1 MYPELRIKAV
11 DRMNQRLRIVRLFLV
26 SLSLGMLFT
35 GMLGPLLAHAQGSD
49 SPHALVMTVDGI
61 INPVKVRFISRA
73 IDQAQEDGAA
83 LLIIQLDTPGGL
95 LSSTREIVE
104 LLLES
109 PVPVAVFVSPK
120 GARAG
125 SAGTFITAAGN
136 FAVMAPGTN
145 IGAATPIS
153 ATGEDLDDTLAS
165 KVENDAAA
173 LIRSIAQTRGR
184 NEEKLEETV
193 RSAAS
198 YSAEEAV
205 ADMVVDFIAE
215 DLDDLLAKLDGRS
228 AETSLG
234 AVVLETEGLEIRSF
248 EKNVLDHFLE
258 FISDPNVSFILLT
271 VGGLGI
277 VVELFN
283 PGLVAPGV
291 VGVICLLLAFL
302 ALGNLPVNWAGVV
315 FVLLAAVLIVLEVAV
330 AGFGILGVGALVSLI
345 VGGLLLFTQFGDVS
359 PTMPSI
365 SISVNRWLVATT
377 GAVAT
382 LPLVFVVRLA
392 YQSRKEGPPE
402 KASVLTGMQGRVTGE
417 LAPRGVVLVGNET
430 WTAITEDDSVISVGE
445 SVEVRSVDGLVL
457 TVFRQNDPDRENNS

>member
-1 MYPELRIKAV
+1 MTR
-11 DRMNQRLRIVRLFLV
+11 RLRIVRLSFV
-26 SLSLGMLFT
+26 FLSLGMLIT
-35 GMLGPLLAHAQGSD
+35 GMLGPVLARAQEPDG
-49 SPHALVMTVDGI
+49 PHALVMTVDGI
-61 INPVKVRFISRA
+61 INGVKERFISRA
-73 IDQAQEDGAA
+73 IEQAQEDGAE
-83 LLIIQLDTPGGL
+83 LLIIKLDTPGGL

-109 PVPVAVFVSPK
+109 PVPVAVYVSPK

-165 KVENDAAA
+165 KIENDAAA

-184 NEEKLEETV
+184 NEDKLEETV

-198 YSAEEAV
+198 YSAQEAL
-205 ADMVVDFIAE
+205 ADNVVDFIAE
-215 DLDDLLAKLDGRS
+215 NLDDLLAKLDGQT
-228 AETSLG
+228 AETALG
-234 AVVLETEGLEIRSF
+234 TVVLETQGLEIRSF
-248 EKNVLDHFLE
+248 EKTILEHFLE

-277 VVELFN
+277 VVEMFN

-315 FVLLAAVLIVLEVAV
+315 FVLLAVVLTVLEVVV
-330 AGFGILGVGALVSLI
+330 AGFGILGVGAVVSLI
-345 VGGLLLFTQFGDVS
+345 VGGLILFTQFGDVS
-359 PTMPSI
+359 PTLPSI
-365 SISVNRWLVATT
+365 SISVSPWLIAGT
-377 GAVAT
+377 GGVVGLT
-382 LPLVFVVRLA
+382 LAYVVREA
-392 YQSRKEGPPE
+392 YQSRKRGPPT
-402 KASVLTGMQGRVTGE
+402 KVAVLIGALGTVTGV
-417 LAPRGVVLVGNET
+417 LDPRGIVLVENET
-430 WTAITEDDSVISVGE
+430 WTAVSEDDSVISVGE
-445 SVEVRSVDGLVL
+445 QVEVRSIDGLTL
-457 TVFRQNDPDRENNS
+457 TVFRQIDPDKEENS

>member
-1 MYPELRIKAV
+1 MT
-11 DRMNQRLRIVRLFLV
+11 QRLRIVRLSLVFLF
-26 SLSLGMLFT
+26 LGMLFT
-35 GMLGPLLAHAQGSD
+35 GILGPVLARAQD
-49 SPHALVMTVDGI
+49 PNSPHALVMTIDGI
-61 INPVKVRFISRA
+61 INHVKVRFIARA
-73 IDQAQEDGAA
+73 IEQAQEEGAA

-95 LSSTREIVE
+95 LSSTRDIVE

-184 NEEKLEETV
+184 NEDKLEETV

-198 YSAEEAV
+198 YSAQEAL
-205 ADMVVDFIAE
+205 ADNVVDLIAE
-215 DLDDLLAKLDGRS
+215 NLDDLLAKLDGLS
-228 AETSLG
+228 AETSIG
-234 AVVLETEGLEIRSF
+234 TVVLETRGLEIRSF
-248 EKNVLDHFLE
+248 EKTVLEHFLE

-277 VVELFN
+277 VVEMFN
-283 PGLVAPGV
+283 PGLIAPGV

-315 FVLLAAVLIVLEVAV
+315 FVLLAMVLTVLEVVV
-330 AGFGILGVGALVSLI
+330 AGFGILGVGAIVSLI
-345 VGGLLLFTQFGDVS
+345 VGGLILFTQFGDVS

-365 SISVNRWLVATT
+365 SVSRWLVSGT
-377 GAVAT
+377 GGVVGLA
-382 LPLVFVVRLA
+382 LVYVVGMA
-392 YQSRKEGPPE
+392 YQSRKQGPPE
-402 KASVLTGMQGRVTGE
+402 KASVLTGMRGRVTGE
-417 LAPRGVVLVGNET
+417 LAPRGIVMVGNET
-430 WTAITEDDSVISVGE
+430 WTAISEDDSVISVGE
-445 SVEVRSVDGLVL
+445 QVEVRSVDGLIV
-457 TVFRQNDPDRENNS
+457 TVFRQNDPDKQDNS

>member
-1 MYPELRIKAV
+1 MTR
-11 DRMNQRLRIVRLFLV
+11 RLRIVRLCFV
-26 SLSLGMLFT
+26 SLSLGLLLT
-35 GMLGPLLAHAQGSD
+35 GLLGPLLAHAQAPQG
-49 SPHALVMTVDGI
+49 PHALVMTVDGI
-61 INPVKVRFISRA
+61 INPVKEGFISRA

-83 LLIIQLDTPGGL
+83 LLIIELDTPGGL

-136 FAVMAPGTN
+136 FAVMALGTN

-173 LIRSIAQTRGR
+173 LMRSIAQERGR
-184 NEEKLEETV
+184 NEDKLEETV

-198 YSAEEAV
+198 YSAQEAL
-205 ADMVVDFIAE
+205 ADNVVDLIAE
-215 DLDDLLAKLDGRS
+215 DLDDLLVQLDGLS
-228 AETSLG
+228 AETSMG
-234 AVVLETEGLEIRSF
+234 TVVMETEGLEIRSF
-248 EKNVLDHFLE
+248 EKNVLEHFLE
-258 FISDPNVSFILLT
+258 FISDPNVSFILLI

-291 VGVICLLLAFL
+291 VGVICLLLTFL

-315 FVLLAAVLIVLEVAV
+315 FILLAVALAALEVAV
-330 AGFGILGVGALVSLI
+330 AGFGILGVGAIVSLL
-345 VGGLLLFTQFGDVS
+345 VGGLILFTQFGDAS

-365 SISVNRWLVATT
+365 SVSRWLVAIVV
-377 GAVAT
+377 GLVAVV
-382 LPLVFVVRLA
+382 LSYVVKEA
-392 YQSRKEGPPE
+392 YQSRKRGPPE
-402 KASVLTGMQGRVTGE
+402 KAAVLTGMQGRVTGE
-417 LAPRGVVLVGNET
+417 LAPRGIVLVGNET
-430 WTAITEDDSVISVGE
+430 WTAISGDGSVIPVGE
-445 SVEVRSVDGLVL
+445 PVEVTSADGLIL
-457 TVFRQNDPDRENNS
+457 TVFRQNDSEEPENS

>member
-1 MYPELRIKAV
+1 MT
-11 DRMNQRLRIVRLFLV
+11 QRLRIVRLFFV
-26 SLSLGMLFT
+26 SFSLILLFT
-35 GMLGPLLAHAQGSD
+35 GMLGPVLARAQSPQG
-49 SPHALVMTVDGI
+49 PHALVMTVDGI
-61 INPVKVRFISRA
+61 INPVKERFISRA
-73 IDQAQEDGAA
+73 IDQAQQDGAE

-153 ATGEDLDDTLAS
+153 STGQDLDETLAS

-173 LIRSIAQTRGR
+173 LIRSIAQERGR
-184 NEEKLEETV
+184 NQDKLEETV

-198 YSAEEAV
+198 YSALEALV
-205 ADMVVDFIAE
+205 DNVVDLIAE
-215 DLDDLLAKLDGRS
+215 DLDDLLAQLDGLS
-228 AETSLG
+228 AKTSLG
-234 AVVLETEGLEIRSF
+234 TVVLETQGLEIRFF
-248 EKNVLDHFLE
+248 EKNVLELFLE

-283 PGLVAPGV
+283 PGLIAPGV

-302 ALGNLPVNWAGVV
+302 ALGNLPVNYAGVV
-315 FVLLAAVLIVLEVAV
+315 FVLLAMVLLVLEVVV
-330 AGFGILGVGALVSLI
+330 AGFGILGVGAIVSLI
-345 VGGLLLFTQFGDVS
+345 VGGLLLFTQFGAPS
-359 PTMPSI
+359 PTLPSI
-365 SISVNRWLVATT
+365 SVSRWLLLGT
-377 GAVAT
+377 GAVVGLSLAY
-382 LPLVFVVRLA
+382 VVGLA
-392 YQSRKEGPPE
+392 YQSRRQGPPV
-402 KASVLTGMQGRVTGE
+402 KASVLTGSQGTVTGE

-430 WTAITEDDSVISVGE
+430 WTAISEDDSVISVGE
-445 SVEVRSVDGLVL
+445 PVEVRSVNGLVL
-457 TVFRQNDPDRENNS
+457 TVFRQIDPDWKDNS